1 MKPGQKKKSVDET
14 DGEPNEKRLGSA
26 DLNLSSQDGD
36 KRHLQESNINSV
48 KRFGEIDERLLAGSS
63 NT

>member
-1 MKPGQKKKSVDET
+1 MKSIDDT
-14 DGEPNEKRLGSA
+14 DGEPNEKRLESA
-26 DLNLSSQDGD
+26 DLNLSSHDGD
-36 KRHLQESNINSV
+36 KRILEESNLNSV